1 MRRDILELLQENSR
15 LTPEQIAAMLDL
27 SAEEVRREIREME
40 DKKIIVKYSTVINW
54 EKAEVESVSALIDV
68 KVLPERG
75 VGFDTIAERIYRYP
89 EVQSVYLIS
98 GTYDLAVIVEGKTLK
113 EVARF
118 VAEKL
123 APLEHVQSTST
134 NFILKRYKQNG
145 IILDGKEED
154 KRLVVSP

>member
-1 MRRDILELLQENSR
+1 MRKDILELLQENNK
-15 LTPEQIAAMLDL
+15 LTPEQIGTMLEL
-27 SAEEVRREIREME
+27 SVEDVKREIKEME

-98 GTYDLAVIVEGKTLK
+98 GAYDLAVIVEGKTLK
-113 EVARF
+113 EVAQF

-123 APLEHVQSTST
+123 ATLEHVQSTST

-145 IILDGKEED
+145 IILDDKEES
-154 KRLVVSP
+154 KRLVISP